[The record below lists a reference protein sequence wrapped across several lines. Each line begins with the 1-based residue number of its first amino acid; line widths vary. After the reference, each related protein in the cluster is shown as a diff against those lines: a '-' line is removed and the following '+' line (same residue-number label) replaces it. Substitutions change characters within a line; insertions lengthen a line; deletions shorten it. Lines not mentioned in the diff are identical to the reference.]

1 MVKKWII
8 SSVLCVA
15 ALVFAGCQIGTG
27 RTVRDLDFDWKF
39 TRQDV
44 TGAQGRQFNDANWR
58 TVQVP
63 HDWSIEGPYSDAYAS
78 GTGYLPGGI
87 GWYRKSFTLDGSDSG
102 KQVAVEFDG
111 VYNNAEVWINGIYL
125 GKRPFGYIGFQ
136 YDLTPY
142 VLFGQ
147 GSNVLAVR
155 VDHSEFADSRW
166 YTGSGIYRPVRLKI
180 TNPLH
185 IDHWGTAITTPLAK
199 KGVARVQVETTV
211 KNAGLERKSFT
222 LQLRVL
228 DQDGRLVKTV
238 QTKESIAAR
247 STLVVTQHIPM
258 LNPKRWSPDSPALYT
273 LESRITSGFG
283 VADKTETRF
292 GIREFRFDPDNGF
305 FLNGENLKL
314 KGLCLHH
321 DAGPLGAAVP
331 KKVWRIR
338 FEALK
343 AIGCNAIRCSHNP
356 PSTEFLDLCDEMG
369 FLVMDEAFDEFT
381 PTKNKWVKGRN
392 NGTPSRAGYGTV
404 FEEWAVRDIQDM
416 VRRDRNHPSI
426 ILWSIGNE
434 VDYPNDPFTHPSMG
448 DNYRPGNPPAENLT
462 LYGKP
467 LVDAIKQ
474 LDTTR
479 PVTAALANAP
489 VSNLV
494 GFADILDVAGYNY
507 QEQHYRLDHQRYPE
521 RPILGSENSTSLQ
534 AWEAVE
540 NNDFISGQFLWIG
553 IDYLGESPGWPI
565 RSWTGGLFDLCGF
578 RKPSAWFRESLWSD
592 TPMVYLACSA
602 GGSEGRRRG
611 RDFGSHWNWQEG
623 RDIRTTC
630 YTNCDEVELFL
641 NGVSLGSK
649 PSTEARG
656 RTLTW
661 EVPFKAGSLKA
672 VGKRGGLAVCE
683 YQLQTAGM
691 AKRIKLSPDTRTL
704 AADGKDICYLEFSV
718 TDENGIP
725 IHDAENEIRFSITG
739 PGELIAIGNGNPASH
754 ESHQATTHRVW
765 QGRGLAIIRAQRTG
779 GTITIT
785 AAGDGLDP
793 STVTLNAGLE

>member
-1 MVKKWII
+1 MVKKWIF
-8 SSVLCVA
+8 SSVLCSV
-15 ALVFAGCQIGTG
+15 LLTLCGCQFGSG
-27 RTVRDLDFDWKF
+27 RIVQDFDFDWKF
-39 TRQDV
+39 IQQEV
-44 TGAQGRQFNDANWR
+44 TGAQGRQFNDTRWR

-63 HDWSIEGPYSDAYAS
+63 HDWSIEGPYSDDYAS

-87 GWYRKSFTLDGSDSG
+87 GWYRKSFTLDRSARG

-142 VLFGQ
+142 VLFGK
-147 GSNVLAVR
+147 GDNVLAVR
-155 VDHSEFADSRW
+155 VDHSQFADSRW
-166 YTGSGIYRPVRLKI
+166 YTGSGIYRHVRLTI

-185 IDHWGTAITTPLAK
+185 IDHWGTAITTPIARK
-199 KGVARVQVETTV
+199 DVAQVRVETTV
-211 KNAGLERKSFT
+211 KNAGLAPKSFT
-222 LQLRVL
+222 LHLRVV
-228 DQDGRLVKTV
+228 DQDGRVVNTV
-238 QTKESIAAR
+238 QRSESIAAG
-247 STLVVTQHIPM
+247 STAVVTQDIPV

-283 VADKTETRF
+283 LVDNTETRF

-305 FLNGENLKL
+305 FLNGENMKL

-331 KKVWRIR
+331 EKVWRVR

-356 PSTEFLDLCDEMG
+356 PAPEFLDLCDEMG
-369 FLVMDEAFDEFT
+369 FLVMNEAFDEFT
-381 PTKNKWVKGRN
+381 PTKNKWVRGRN

-404 FEEWAVRDIQDM
+404 FEKWAVRDIQDM

-448 DNYRPGNPPAENLT
+448 GNYRPGNPPAEDLT
-462 LYGKP
+462 RHGKP

-489 VSNLV
+489 VSNIV

-507 QEQHYRLDHQRYPE
+507 QEQHYQQDHQRYPS

-578 RKPSAWFRESLWSD
+578 RKPSAWFRASLWSD
-592 TPMVYLACSA
+592 APMVYLACST

-611 RDFGSHWNWQEG
+611 RDFGSHWNW
-623 RDIRTTC
+623 RDGQSVRTIC

-649 PSTEARG
+649 PYTEARG

-661 EVPFKAGSLKA
+661 EVPYEAGSLKA
-672 VGKRGGLAVCE
+672 VGKRGGQAVCE
-683 YQLQTAGM
+683 YQLQTAGI
-691 AKRIKLSPDTRTL
+691 AQQIKLSPDTTTL
-704 AADGKDICYLEFSV
+704 AADGKDVCYLEFAV
-718 TDENGIP
+718 TDANGVR

-754 ESHQATTHRVW
+754 ESHQAGSHRAW

-779 GTITIT
+779 GTITVT
-785 AAGDGLDP
+785 AAGDGLEP
-793 STVTLNAGLE
+793 STVTLNAVK